1 MKETSKRGWRGCV
14 INRRGCG
21 NILKSPNFNLMGNFQ
36 DVRTCVKI
44 IKDKY
49 PDSYLTMVGI
59 SAGSGLLI
67 TYLG

>member
-1 MKETSKRGWRGCV
+1 
-14 INRRGCG
+14 
-21 NILKSPNFNLMGNFQ
+21 MGNFQ

-67 TYLG
+67 SYLG

>member
-1 MKETSKRGWRGCV
+1 
-14 INRRGCG
+14 
-21 NILKSPNFNLMGNFQ
+21 MGDWH

-49 PDSYLTMVGI
+49 PESYLSMIGI